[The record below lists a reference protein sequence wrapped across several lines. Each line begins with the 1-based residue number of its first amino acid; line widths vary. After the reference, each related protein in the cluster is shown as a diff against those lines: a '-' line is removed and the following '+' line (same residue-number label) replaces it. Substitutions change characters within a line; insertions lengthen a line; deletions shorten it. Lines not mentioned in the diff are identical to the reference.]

1 MSINHDLST
10 KQKALSVNLNDSIY
24 GTLAEIGAGQEV
36 ARYFFQAGGAAGT
49 VAKTMSAYDMAI
61 SDTIYGK
68 EKNGRYVV
76 ESRLVKMLDREFSLL
91 IKRLETERSD
101 NTKFFAFAD
110 TIAAKSFSGKGDCHG
125 WLGVKFQHQAKAKP
139 SQVVIHIKMFDSTN
153 NQQQQAAG
161 IVGVN
166 LLHGCF
172 NLVEDYSEFV
182 KSLMD
187 NLTNDRVEIDMIK
200 VEGPAFEGIDS
211 RVLSLEIVKR
221 GYTKAIMFSP
231 KGEVLQ
237 PSEILYRQNLL
248 VLRGSYRPPTHVN
261 VDMLNTGLESYK
273 EVLPEDEKDNILV
286 LPEIS
291 LNKLKEREGEVDSID
306 FLARVD
312 LLTAIGQNVLISN
325 YQHYHELN
333 LYLSKSTKKQV
344 AFVLGIYNLEEILN
358 YDEYKNVNYGM
369 LGALGGLIGQK
380 TQLFLYPASN
390 DKTGELMISSNLRID
405 KKVTPLVD
413 YLVQNKLLTDIKK
426 YNKEIFNIWSRQVL
440 KMIQEGEAGWEAMV
454 PKKVAK
460 VVKARRLFS
469 K

>member
-10 KQKALSVNLNDSIY
+10 KQKALSINLNDSIY

-68 EKNGRYVV
+68 EKSGRYVV
-76 ESRLVKMLDREFSLL
+76 ESRLIKMLDREYSLL
-91 IKRLETERSD
+91 IKRLATERSD
-101 NTKFFAFAD
+101 DTKFFAFAD
-110 TIAAKSFSGKGDCHG
+110 TIAAKSFSGLGDCHG
-125 WLGVKFQHQAKAKP
+125 WLGVKFQHAAKAKP
-139 SQVVIHIKMFDSTN
+139 SQVIIHIKMFDSTN

-172 NLVEDYSEFV
+172 NLVEDHSSFV

-211 RVLSLEIVKR
+211 RVLSLEIVKN

-237 PSEILYRQNLL
+237 PSEILYRKNLL

-261 VDMLNTGLESYK
+261 VDMLKTGVETYK
-273 EVLPEDEKDNILV
+273 SVLPDEEKDNVLV

-291 LNKLKEREGEVDSID
+291 LNKLREREGGVDSTD
-306 FLARVD
+306 FLARID

-333 LYLSKSTKKQV
+333 LYLSRSTKKQV

-358 YDEYKNVNYGM
+358 YDQYKNVNYGM

-390 DKTGELMISSNLRID
+390 IETGELMVSSNLRID
-405 KKVTPLVD
+405 KKVIPLVD
-413 YLVQNKLLTDIKK
+413 YLVQNKLLTDIKN
-426 YNKEIFNIWSRQVL
+426 YNKEIFNIWSRKVL
-440 KMIQEGEAGWEAMV
+440 KMIQDGEAGWDKMV
-454 PKKVAK
+454 PNKVAK
-460 VVKARRLFS
+460 VVKDRRLFS